1 MDVVLTEVANRQLEQ
16 LPGADRRQVIEALRK
31 DLPAAVSSDERLEL
45 KTLDSELRVHKVSA
59 DVRVL
64 YRVSDVDHD
73 DEDEVVV
80 FAIVTHADLPVLPE
94 AAMRSGVTSEGL
106 LGSSTK
112 IGREVIS
119 KLTSDAEA

>member
-1 MDVVLTEVANRQLEQ
+1 MDVFLTEVANRQLEQ

-31 DLPAAVSSDERLEL
+31 DLPAAVCSDERLEL

-73 DEDEVVV
+73 DKDKVVV
-80 FAIVTHADLPVLPE
+80 FAIVRHADLLLAPE
-94 AAMRSGVTSEGL
+94 AAMRPGGTWEGL

-112 IGREVIS
+112 IGRELIS
-119 KLTSDAEA
+119 KLTSDAGA

>member
-1 MDVVLTEVANRQLEQ
+1 MDVVLTEVANGQLEK
-16 LPGADRRQVIEALRK
+16 LPGAERRQVIEALRK

-80 FAIVTHADLPVLPE
+80 FAIVAHADLPALPE
-94 AAMRSGVTSEGL
+94 AAMGSGITSEGL

-112 IGREVIS
+112 IGRELIS

>member
-16 LPGADRRQVIEALRK
+16 LPGGDRRQVIEALRT

-73 DEDEVVV
+73 NEDEVVV
-80 FAIVTHADLPVLPE
+80 FAIVTHADLPVFPE
-94 AAMRSGVTSEGL
+94 AAMRSRVTSEGL

-119 KLTSDAEA
+119 KLTSDDGA

>member
-1 MDVVLTEVANRQLEQ
+1 MDVVLTEIANRQLEQ
-16 LPGADRRQVIEALRK
+16 LPGADRRQLIEALRK

-45 KTLDSELRVHKVSA
+45 KTLDSELRVHKVSP
-59 DVRVL
+59 DLRVL

-94 AAMRSGVTSEGL
+94 AAMRSRVTAEGL
-106 LGSSTK
+106 LSSSTK
-112 IGREVIS
+112 IGREVIT
-119 KLTSDAEA
+119 KLTSDPEA